1 MSKTI
6 ILLLITLTTFTNVS
20 YASFPVVNEL
30 TEISDQIH
38 DTKLNSK
45 LGPLLLY
52 LFGGGGLIALAFL
65 LYWSVKNLLLMHL
78 INENLILLN
87 QISVLVSLLLLI
99 GLYIWLN
106 QVNWY
111 LY

>member
-1 MSKTI
+1 MKKL
-6 ILLLITLTTFTNVS
+6 ILLFITITTFTNVS

-30 TEISDQIH
+30 IEISDQIH

-65 LYWSVKNLLLMHL
+65 LYWSVKNLIIDIKEMNRKNK
-78 INENLILLN
+78 IY
-87 QISVLVSLLLLI
+87 VLVGLLLLI
-99 GLYIWLN
+99 GLFIWLN